1 MVSMNSKPNSAP
13 RTLWL
18 RRAVRR
24 VTAVGVAFAVT
35 FGLTGVRTDGAQVR
49 EYEIKAAFLLNF
61 VRFVDWPADSQS
73 AGRPVSVC
81 VVGSDSVDDSFK
93 AIGGRRIRGRSIV
106 YSRIRFPNE
115 ASACDVLFVA
125 DTEKARIPDLLPR
138 VDGSHLLTV
147 GETDRFV
154 DVGGVIG
161 FVYRK
166 NELRFEVNLDAAQ
179 RAGIGIRSE
188 LLTLASDVRGGGRH

>member
-1 MVSMNSKPNSAP
+1 MVSMNSEPNSAP
-13 RTLWL
+13 RVLWS
-18 RRAVRR
+18 RRAVRC

-35 FGLTGVRTDGAQVR
+35 FGLTGIRTDGAPVR

-73 AGRPVSVC
+73 PGRPVSVC
-81 VVGSDSVDDSFK
+81 AVGSDSVDDSFK
-93 AIGGRRIRGRSIV
+93 SIGGRRIRGRSIG
-106 YSRIRFPNE
+106 YSRIRFADE

-125 DTEKARIPDLLPR
+125 DTEKARIQDFLPQ

-166 NELRFEVNLDAAQ
+166 NELRFEVNLDAAE
-179 RAGIGIRSE
+179 RAGIGLRSE
-188 LLTLASDVRGGGRH
+188 LLTLASDVRGGGRR